1 MDRVV
6 EIAVE
11 IVAVVVVAVT
21 VAVVAVIETLVEE
34 FRVDEN
40 KCPTV
45 EPFEVWAPV
54 GRICRQTVTFVL
66 VVVVVE
72 SLVDENIYPVE

>member
-1 MDRVV
+1 MGRVV
-6 EIAVE
+6 AIAVE
-11 IVAVVVVAVT
+11 TVVVVVVVT

-72 SLVDENIYPVE
+72 SLVDENIYQVE